1 MNSRW
6 VLKRPRKKEPRN
18 KIFPVAHSE
27 DTMQLKH
34 VLVMA
39 VAMAFTASDIALG
52 LDIFVYPGKGQTKEQ
67 QEQDEF
73 ACYKWAKDQTG
84 VDPTQPVQQA
94 AAAPPPGREV
104 GRGAARGAA
113 VGAIGGAIG
122 GDAGKGAAIGA
133 GVGAAAGV
141 ARRRQAEQQQQA
153 AQQQARQQQEAS
165 INGYKRAFSAC
176 MTARGYT
183 VS

>member
-1 MNSRW
+1 
-6 VLKRPRKKEPRN
+6 
-18 KIFPVAHSE
+18 
-27 DTMQLKH
+27 MQLKQ
-34 VLVMA
+34 A
-39 VAMAFTASDIALG
+39 VVVALSMAFMAPDIAVG

-73 ACYKWAKDQTG
+73 ACYKWAKEQTG
-84 VDPTQPVQQA
+84 FDPTQPVQQA
-94 AAAPPPGREV
+94 AAPPAQGREV

-113 VGAIGGAIG
+113 IGAIGGANG

-141 ARRRQAEQQQQA
+141 ARRRHAEQQQQA
-153 AQQQARQQQEAS
+153 AQQQAKQQQEAS

>member
-1 MNSRW
+1 MQW
-6 VLKRPRKKEPRN
+6 KHL
-18 KIFPVAHSE
+18 IFLAVGVAFVASE
-27 DTMQLKH
+27 
-34 VLVMA
+34 A
-39 VAMAFTASDIALG
+39 VARV
-52 LDIFVYPGKGQTKEQ
+52 DIFVYPGKGQTKEQ

-73 ACYKWAKDQTG
+73 ACYKWAKEQTG
-84 VDPTQPVQQA
+84 FDPTQPVQQA
-94 AAAPPPGREV
+94 AAPPPPGREV

-141 ARRRQAEQQQQA
+141 ARRRNAEREQQA
-153 AQQQARQQQEAS
+153 AQQQATQRQEAS

-176 MTARGYT
+176 MTSRGYT

>member
-1 MNSRW
+1 
-6 VLKRPRKKEPRN
+6 
-18 KIFPVAHSE
+18 
-27 DTMQLKH
+27 MQLKH
-34 VLVMA
+34 AA
-39 VAMAFTASDIALG
+39 VVAFSMTLMASDIAVG
-52 LDIFVYPGKGQTKEQ
+52 LDIFVYPGKGQTKDQ

-73 ACYKWAKDQTG
+73 ACYKWAKEQTG
-84 VDPTQPVQQA
+84 FDPTQPVQQA
-94 AAAPPPGREV
+94 AAPPPPGREV

-113 VGAIGGAIG
+113 IGAIGGAIG

-133 GVGAAAGV
+133 GVGAAGGV
-141 ARRRQAEQQQQA
+141 ARRRHAEREQQA
-153 AQQQARQQQEAS
+153 AQQQAKQQQEAS